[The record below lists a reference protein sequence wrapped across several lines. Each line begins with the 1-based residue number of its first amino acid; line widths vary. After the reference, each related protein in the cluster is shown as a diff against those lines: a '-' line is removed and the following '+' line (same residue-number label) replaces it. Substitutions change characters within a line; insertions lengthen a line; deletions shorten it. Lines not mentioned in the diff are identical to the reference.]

1 MLQPNRFKAKGKPD
15 PILPITLTPQEIA
28 TMEKLWI
35 THAQNDLVIQKD
47 FDALSVNLAYSS
59 MTRDCGD
66 VAAGYRMPTFLLQPS
81 IQSCSPES
89 TP

>member
-15 PILPITLTPQEIA
+15 PILPITLTPQDIA

-47 FDALSVNLAYSS
+47 FDAL
-59 MTRDCGD
+59 RC
-66 VAAGYRMPTFLLQPS
+66 
-81 IQSCSPES
+81 
-89 TP
+89 